1 MSSNQQELP
10 TPTIQNILLT
20 QKKIPSSTSKRLP
33 DLENT
38 KESKQLLKLEGKLA
52 KNLLAILRYMINR
65 ERLQDPNNFTK
76 PRITDLKRKYG
87 FLFASALRSSIEDV
101 YRLGGSYGIKF
112 DELPTLAYFTTEA
125 DLVLIRQYTQQY
137 HQRIWFRIDKFLL
150 NRVPDAS
157 PIKGSFIVNTL
168 AAEICTFVMME
179 STKEKTRQIMAILDA
194 NNHDPSLT
202 IENASNEGATSSAFN
217 TKKDIDLSTKMTL
230 TESAAS
236 PFGVEA
242 ITELL
247 RIRGYTDLLEDSS
260 FSLDLDP
267 SVIDTTFLSTQLRE
281 KYYFVWVT
289 AKDDKVCKKYCRP
302 LDGVFWKLGDLNLI
316 PKPDLITHPFCR
328 CRILKVRF

>member
-1 MSSNQQELP
+1 M
-10 TPTIQNILLT
+10 
-20 QKKIPSSTSKRLP
+20 
-33 DLENT
+33 
-38 KESKQLLKLEGKLA
+38 
-52 KNLLAILRYMINR
+52 
-65 ERLQDPNNFTK
+65 
-76 PRITDLKRKYG
+76 
-87 FLFASALRSSIEDV
+87 

-112 DELPTLAYFTTEA
+112 DELPSLTYFTTEA

-179 STKEKTRQIMAILDA
+179 ATKEKTRQIITIMDR
-194 NNHDPSLT
+194 NNPNPSLT
-202 IENASNEGATSSAFN
+202 VESASNLCATSSA
-217 TKKDIDLSTKMTL
+217 KDPIKDTDLSTKMTL

-267 SVIDTTFLSTQLRE
+267 SVIDTTILSTQLRE

-289 AKDDKVCKKYCRP
+289 AKDDKVCKKYCGL
-302 LDGVFWKLGDLNLI
+302 LDGVFWKKSGS
-316 PKPDLITHPFCR
+316 
-328 CRILKVRF
+328 